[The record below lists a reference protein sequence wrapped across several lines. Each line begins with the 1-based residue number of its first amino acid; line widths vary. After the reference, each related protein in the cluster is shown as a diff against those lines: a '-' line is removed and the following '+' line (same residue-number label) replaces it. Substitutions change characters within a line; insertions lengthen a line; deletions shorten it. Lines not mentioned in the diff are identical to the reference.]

1 MPGRLKDRLCFI
13 TGASRG
19 IGRAVAKCFA
29 AEGAH
34 IIAMAR
40 TEGALIELD
49 DEIQA
54 AGGHP
59 VTLIV
64 QDMTDGDALDQIGAA
79 LYDRFGKLDVLVAT
93 AGVLGA
99 LTPANMIKPKDWDV
113 VLKTNLTAQY
123 RLIRSFDPLLR
134 LSDAGRA
141 IFPTSKYAAGNNP
154 YWAAYA
160 IAQAGM
166 ETMVRMWANEVH
178 NISALRINLID
189 PGPVRTALRAKAFPG
204 ESEEKLPTP
213 EDIAP
218 AFLDLAVPGYT
229 EYGQTVKVQTAEA

>member
-1 MPGRLKDRLCFI
+1 MSGRLQDRLCFI

-19 IGRAVAKCFA
+19 IGRAVAKSFA

-34 IIAMAR
+34 IIALAR

-49 DEIQA
+49 DEIQE

-64 QDMTDGDALDQIGAA
+64 QDMTDGDKLDQIGAA
-79 LYDRFGKLDVLVAT
+79 LYERFGKLDVLVAT

-99 LTPANMIKPKDWDV
+99 LTPVNMIKPKDWGV
-113 VLKTNLTAQY
+113 VLDTNLTAQY
-123 RLIRSFDPLLR
+123 RLIRSLDPLLR

-141 IFPTSKYAAGNNP
+141 IFPTSKYAAGKNP

-166 ETMVRMWANEVH
+166 ETMVRMWAEEVR
-178 NISALRINLID
+178 NVSALRVHLMD
-189 PGPVRTALRAKAFPG
+189 PGPVRTNLRAKAFPG

-213 EDIAP
+213 EDVAP
-218 AFLDLAVPGYT
+218 SFLELALS
-229 EYGQTVKVQTAEA
+229 